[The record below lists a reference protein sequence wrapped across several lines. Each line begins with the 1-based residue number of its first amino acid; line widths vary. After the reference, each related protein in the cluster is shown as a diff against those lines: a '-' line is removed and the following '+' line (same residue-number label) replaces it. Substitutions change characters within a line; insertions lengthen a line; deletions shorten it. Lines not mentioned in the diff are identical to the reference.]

1 MYNRTICV
9 LALVVLSAAC
19 ASRSQP
25 EGREPA
31 PRPVGPHAT
40 ALVFPTID
48 SATLAS
54 LSALLDRMARDT
66 SLLSALSLSQSRMY
80 ALFRELEA
88 AQERFAIALATPD
101 STGQTLYD
109 RLTAMAAQADSV
121 FRSLETL
128 NRQAPRP

>member
-1 MYNRTICV
+1 MYRRTVCV

-19 ASRSQP
+19 ASRSQT
-25 EGREPA
+25 EILERG
-31 PRPVGPHAT
+31 PRPVGPPA
-40 ALVFPTID
+40 ASLVFPTID

-54 LSALLDRMARDT
+54 LSALLDRMASDT

-109 RLTAMAAQADSV
+109 RLAAMTAQADSV